1 MTNQF
6 YKIIINLFKE
16 EPKKFKINKMIMK
29 KKKQDFKVLM
39 SLNKK
44 FLNLLIIQI
53 T

>member
-6 YKIIINLFKE
+6 YKIIINSFKE

-29 KKKQDFKVLM
+29 KKNQYLEVLLN
-39 SLNKK
+39 LNKK
-44 FLNLLIIQI
+44 FLNLLTIQI

>member
-6 YKIIINLFKE
+6 YKIIINSFKE
-16 EPKKFKINKMIMK
+16 EPKKFKINKMISK
-29 KKKQDFKVLM
+29 KKKWNLEVLL

-44 FLNLLIIQI
+44 FLNLLTIKI